1 MADVPSLE
9 EALKLAQVQE
19 DIKNFTKELNQMEWD
34 GIKNVVST
42 VDGLVSAF
50 ERLKDA
56 FDPEQEATKWEKLMA
71 IWNMFSGIADG
82 FCR

>member
-56 FDPEQEATKWEKLMA
+56 FDPEQEATKWK
-71 IWNMFSGIADG
+71 S
-82 FCR
+82 